1 MPAGGGLRKC
11 KCGQLYLLSEAIYL
25 GVESRPETPHT
36 PFVDAADLADATRST
51 RKPVELVARCEYW
64 KHLNG
69 PYNEFHRS
77 HCQAENR
84 TAKEKWNA

>member
-51 RKPVELVARCEYW
+51 RKPVERKRPAIPSIFPINTLA
-64 KHLNG
+64 
-69 PYNEFHRS
+69 
-77 HCQAENR
+77 
-84 TAKEKWNA
+84 